1 MYCCFLFLC
10 VWNINKR
17 NAFIQY
23 RNAQLI
29 LLHFHD
35 GHPIT
40 TAGLT
45 FPSGRQILLFLS
57 HPLQQYCRISKA
69 SFAFYSATLNVHF
82 MSHHCDFFIT
92 SLSVLTLMLMICL
105 KALRLPLKACMAAL
119 SKSYGKLKES
129 HYLMPSLH
137 FFLIIF
143 AESSS
148 KFSVFPVA
156 QDMKTGSKLM
166 MNGSPFLSWREPGNF
181 FFIIPIFSCHTTNVE
196 TKDYL
201 LLARKFFLI

>member
-1 MYCCFLFLC
+1 MYCCFLFSC

-35 GHPIT
+35 GHPIP

-57 HPLQQYCRISKA
+57 HPLQRYCRIWKA
-69 SFAFYSATLNVHF
+69 SFDFYSATLNVHF
-82 MSHHCDFFIT
+82 MSRHCNFFIT
-92 SLSVLTLMLMICL
+92 SFSVLTLMLMMCL
-105 KALRLPLKACMAAL
+105 KALRLPLKVCMAAL
-119 SKSYGKLKES
+119 SESYRKLKES

-137 FFLIIF
+137 FSLISF
-143 AESSS
+143 TESSS
-148 KFSVFPVA
+148 KFSVFPIVH
-156 QDMKTGSKLM
+156 DMKTGSKLM
-166 MNGSPFLSWREPGNF
+166 MNGSTVLS
-181 FFIIPIFSCHTTNVE
+181 
-196 TKDYL
+196 
-201 LLARKFFLI
+201 